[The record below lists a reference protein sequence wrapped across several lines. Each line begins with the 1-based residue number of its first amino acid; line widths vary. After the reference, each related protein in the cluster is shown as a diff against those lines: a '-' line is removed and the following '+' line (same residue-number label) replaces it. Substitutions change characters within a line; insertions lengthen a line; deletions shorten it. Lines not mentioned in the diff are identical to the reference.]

1 MARAKG
7 STTKAGS
14 IRTQRVSQD
23 VTSRIEGPHSGQG
36 SVKKVGDAQTDIEA
50 KGLRGIPGKGKVKSI
65 GPDERVASGAVGSS
79 GSVKVV
85 GSGTFEDKL
94 AAQGGELRNPATRQ
108 ERSVKQVG
116 PASREF
122 AKLVER
128 RGPTLETQQARFAP
142 KRGQRLDKGV
152 PLLIGGVGRAHAW
165 SRYAGSPGTQPLGGA
180 NGRRAF
186 ATNSLLINGRAR
198 TFKPDPFD
206 PRRDL
211 RTPNK
216 TRAIVPGS

>member
-14 IRTQRVSQD
+14 VRTQRPSQD

-50 KGLRGIPGKGKVKSI
+50 KGLRGIPGRGKAKQV
-65 GPDERVASGAVGSS
+65 GPSELRESGAVGSP
-79 GSVKVV
+79 GSVRVV
-85 GSGTFEDKL
+85 GGGDFEDKL

-108 ERSVKQVG
+108 EGSVRQVG

-122 AKLVER
+122 TKLIER
-128 RGPTLETQQARFAP
+128 RGPTLQTQQARFAP

-165 SRYAGSPGTQPLGGA
+165 SRYAASPGTQPLGGS

-186 ATNSLLINGRAR
+186 ASNSLLINGRSR
-198 TFKPDPFD
+198 TFKPEPFD

-211 RTPNK
+211 VEPDK